1 MSSNSIL
8 RNKIKISATTLTC
21 CPNTRL
27 KQQLVGQGSGP
38 IRCEKD
44 QPNHYKK
51 HHRCCCESR
60 KTEEK
65 KTKIFLAAKI
75 ILYATVFIYCKDSPS
90 LNILLKLQER
100 KKQKSVL
107 FQKGL
112 LKKSSLKILD
122 PFQIHL
128 VEQCEAFA
136 STRMCLFEEKKKKN
150 KNQKKY
156 KSVLCHCYNYAKN
169 KDITHTYYLTVYN
182 PTIN

>member
-27 KQQLVGQGSGP
+27 KQQLVGQGSGLVP
-38 IRCEKD
+38 VVRCEQG

-136 STRMCLFEEKKKKN
+136 STRMCLFEKKKK
-150 KNQKKY
+150 KKQESEEIQV
-156 KSVLCHCYNYAKN
+156 SVTSLLQLRKEQRHNP
-169 KDITHTYYLTVYN
+169 YLLLN
-182 PTIN
+182 SI

>member
-136 STRMCLFEEKKKKN
+136 STRMCLFEEKKKK
-150 KNQKKY
+150 KQESEEIQV
-156 KSVLCHCYNYAKN
+156 SVMSLLQLRKEQRHNP
-169 KDITHTYYLTVYN
+169 YLLLN
-182 PTIN
+182 SI